1 MEDAHAPS
9 LRRCAAGGKGA
20 ELACGQFTPSTSD
33 RCLSDKSRS
42 GAISGRLEVEVSHLA
57 GVGGQLAAGVLAVEE
72 VLDDEVDELEASF
85 DDELEDSFEEESE
98 LEELTVLDLLE
109 RESVA

>member
-1 MEDAHAPS
+1 VFAV
-9 LRRCAAGGKGA
+9 A
-20 ELACGQFTPSTSD
+20 EL
-33 RCLSDKSRS
+33 LN
-42 GAISGRLEVEVSHLA
+42 
-57 GVGGQLAAGVLAVEE
+57 
-72 VLDDEVDELEASF
+72 DEVDELEDSF